1 MNTTEVSMP
10 QPLIVTEK
18 ATEAA
23 GHRDP
28 ARDDREGTVEAPGG
42 SGHSFSEFGSSQP
55 Q

>member
-23 GHRDP
+23 GN
-28 ARDDREGTVEAPGG
+28 AIQLAMTVRAPLKPLADQV
-42 SGHSFSEFGSSQP
+42 FGPSQS